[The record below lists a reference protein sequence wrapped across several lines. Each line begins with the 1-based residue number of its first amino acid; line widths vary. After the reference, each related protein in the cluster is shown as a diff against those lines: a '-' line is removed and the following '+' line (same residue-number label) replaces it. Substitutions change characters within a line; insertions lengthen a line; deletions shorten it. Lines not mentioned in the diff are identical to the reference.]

1 MSIYIHDLIGPP
13 NSVYS
18 LPSIHIRL
26 NEKLKDPYSSNA
38 EIADLIE
45 KDPGL
50 SLVVLKIVNSAIYGF
65 RQSISTVTQAINLLG
80 RNELSILLL
89 STGVISLF
97 KKLSIKQELLK
108 NHWQHSLLCGLIAK
122 HLAHHCNLA
131 NDNQSLFMAGLLHDL
146 GKPVIWHKLPDLSK
160 TLYEAISL
168 NDSYEHE
175 INLLG
180 FSHAEVGC
188 ELMKSWGL
196 PENLQATTLFHHNA
210 ENADQFTDWCKL
222 IELSNRLAYTQAEVS
237 IPSILA
243 TSNSELS
250 EATVSDILQQ
260 SQIQL
265 ADTIKL
271 YLG

>member
-1 MSIYIHDLIGPP
+1 MSVDIHDLIGPP

-26 NEKLKDPYSSNA
+26 NEKLKDPYSANA
-38 EIADLIE
+38 EIANLIE

-65 RQSISTVTQAINLLG
+65 RQSISTITQAVNLLG

-97 KKLSIKQELLK
+97 KKLSIKQELLT

-122 HLAHHCNLA
+122 QLSLQGNLA
-131 NDNQSLFMAGLLHDL
+131 NDSQSMFMAGLLHDL
-146 GKPVIWHKLPDLSK
+146 GKPVIWHKLPELSK
-160 TLYEAISL
+160 TLYDEINL
-168 NDSYEHE
+168 NDSYDHE
-175 INLLG
+175 LSLLG
-180 FSHAEVGC
+180 FSHAEVGY

-196 PENLQATTLFHHNA
+196 PENLQTTVLFHHNA
-210 ENADQFTDWCKL
+210 DKADQYVDWCKL
-222 IELSNRLAYTQAEVS
+222 IELSNLLAHRSPEIS
-237 IPSILA
+237 ITAILA
-243 TSNSELS
+243 SSNSKLS
-250 EATVSDILQQ
+250 EAIVCEAIQQ
-260 SQIQL
+260 SQILL
-265 ADTIKL
+265 ADTVKL

>member
-1 MSIYIHDLIGPP
+1 MSIDIHELIGPP

-26 NEKLKDPYSSNA
+26 HEKLKDPYSANA

-65 RQSISTVTQAINLLG
+65 RQSISTITQAINLLG

-89 STGVISLF
+89 STGVVSLF
-97 KKLSIKQELLK
+97 KKLSIQQALLNK
-108 NHWQHSLLCGLIAK
+108 HWQHSLLCGLIAK
-122 HLAHHCNLA
+122 QLAPHCNLA
-131 NDNQSLFMAGLLHDL
+131 DDGQSLFMAGLLHDL
-146 GKPVIWHKLPDLSK
+146 GKPVIWHKLPELSQ
-160 TLYEAISL
+160 TLYTEIRL
-168 NDSYEHE
+168 NDSYQHE
-175 INLLG
+175 QNLLG
-180 FSHAEVGC
+180 FSHAEVGY

-210 ENADQFTDWCKL
+210 ENANQFKAWCQL
-222 IELSNRLAYTQAEVS
+222 IELANQLAHDHADSEMA
-237 IPSILA
+237 SILA
-243 TSNSELS
+243 TSNIELS
-250 EATVSDILQQ
+250 EAIVSDTLQQ
-260 SQIQL
+260 TQIQL